1 MAWGNFPD
9 GTKVAKGQPIFP
21 RIEEEEEDKAPEPK
35 KEAKPA
41 KKDKKAEK
49 KAEGVVT
56 PDQCTIEDFGKLD
69 LRVGTI
75 QKAEKMPNADKL
87 LKIEVKVGDEVRTI
101 VSGIAPYYKEEEL
114 TGKNVIVIANLKPAK
129 LRGVESRGMLLA
141 ASDGQ
146 GNLKLAEVPGIA
158 SGSKVK

>member
-1 MAWGNFPD
+1 M
-9 GTKVAKGQPIFP
+9 
-21 RIEEEEEDKAPEPK
+21 
-35 KEAKPA
+35 
-41 KKDKKAEK
+41 
-49 KAEGVVT
+49 T

-101 VSGIAPYYKEEEL
+101 VSGIAPYYKEEER
-114 TGKNVIVIANLKPAK
+114 TGKNVIFIANLNPAK
-129 LRGVESRGMLLA
+129 RRGVESRGMLLA

>member
-1 MAWGNFPD
+1 M
-9 GTKVAKGQPIFP
+9 AKGQPIFP
-21 RIEEEEEDKAPEPK
+21 RIEEEEEDKPAEAK

-41 KKDKKAEK
+41 KKEK
-49 KAEGVVT
+49 KADKRNAGVVT

-75 QKAEKMPNADKL
+75 LSAEKMPNADKL
-87 LKIEVKVGDEVRTI
+87 LKIQVQVGDETRTI

>member
-1 MAWGNFPD
+1 MKPLDMPKKDA
-9 GTKVAKGQPIFP
+9 AKS
-21 RIEEEEEDKAPEPK
+21 EAAPAEAK

-41 KKDKKAEK
+41 KKEK
-49 KAEGVVT
+49 KADKKNAGVVT

-75 QKAEKMPNADKL
+75 LSAEKMPNADKL
-87 LKIEVKVGDEVRTI
+87 LKIQVQVGDETRTI